1 MMPSFVRT
9 KCTEKKNALPV
20 TEEPYDES
28 GKKEQRSA

>member
-9 KCTEKKNALPV
+9 KCTEKQNALPV

-28 GKKEQRSA
+28 GEEEQRSA

>member
-9 KCTEKKNALPV
+9 KCTEKQNALLV

>member
-9 KCTEKKNALPV
+9 KCKAKQNALPV